1 MTDIDEDNTFG
12 PPVIPSSEIVFD
24 KKRDYI
30 GGGSFGKVYR
40 ANCRGK
46 NVAVKIPTKQE
57 LTEEEMKRFTRE
69 IMIMKKIFHPNIVL
83 CLGACLETGHLMVV
97 MEMMKISLEQVIH
110 EKVMGRISLHQKLLW
125 ARDTALGMNWLHGIC
140 KLVHRDLKPANLM
153 LDENFHVKVTDFGF
167 SESLKKQSGLRDMA
181 APKGTVLYMAPE
193 IMKQKEFNE
202 KVDVYS
208 FGLIL
213 YELITEEEPYLE
225 FDEIAPFYQA
235 VCNDNVRPTI
245 PKNISQTLQN
255 LMENCWSQFP
265 DVRPSFDDVVKDVEI
280 SIIQNGLTDKKCRD
294 FWLKHFSEPFQD
306 TISWHKLSEVLFE
319 TLNMPYIA
327 DVENIICKPQRPG
340 NESKVI
346 SFDSFQTFYS
356 WFGPFFQ
363 VENGIGCTVMEEIN
377 AVVTSTWFHQDISME
392 MAEKRL
398 YGKENGTFLV
408 RLSFKDPLRNPF
420 TLSRISNKQFV
431 HKRISRISFD
441 PNASKRY
448 SVPAGNT
455 MVTSSSL
462 MGLIDNLIAIN
473 NITKPCDYMEY
484 DRGY

>member
-69 IMIMKKIFHPNIVL
+69 IMIMK
-83 CLGACLETGHLMVV
+83 
-97 MEMMKISLEQVIH
+97 
-110 EKVMGRISLHQKLLW
+110 ISLHQKLLW

-153 LDENFHVKVTDFGF
+153 LDENFHVKVTDF
-167 SESLKKQSGLRDMA
+167 
-181 APKGTVLYMAPE
+181 
-193 IMKQKEFNE
+193 
-202 KVDVYS
+202 
-208 FGLIL
+208 
-213 YELITEEEPYLE
+213 EEPYLE

-280 SIIQNGLTDKKCRD
+280 SIIQN
-294 FWLKHFSEPFQD
+294 D